1 MQTTDQTTPALLCL
15 SHLGWDFVWQ
25 RPQHILS
32 RLAQRY
38 PVLYVNEPELSAASG
53 QPYLKQVAD
62 QDNVSA
68 WQPMFP
74 DRRDVLENWRAVY
87 VGLVQELLVR
97 RQWAEQQG
105 LALSLRR
112 PLILWF
118 YTPVPYYFL
127 DHFAADVVVYD
138 VMDEL
143 ANFKGAS
150 SDLREREAYLL
161 GQADLVFTGGLSMYE
176 ARQHRHPD
184 IHLFRSGVEAGHFAQ
199 ALSPDQ
205 EVAAQI
211 AHLPRP
217 ILGYYGV
224 IDERIDL
231 ELLRSLA
238 LNHPDW
244 SIVMLG
250 PVRKIEQAELPVA
263 ANIFYLGQ
271 QPYASLP
278 AFLKGFD
285 VCLMPFAIN
294 EATRYIS
301 PTKTLEY
308 MAAHKPVVS
317 TPVPDVERNW
327 SDVVR
332 IARGPAEFAAAIQ
345 QALAETE
352 EQAARRALAEQVH
365 LSRSSWDHIAAE
377 MDRLLRSVM
386 QRKIS
391 AGFSQTGPGRSP
403 GRVER

>member
-1 MQTTDQTTPALLCL
+1 MKQTTEHTTPVILCL

-32 RLAQRY
+32 RLARHY
-38 PVLYVNEPELSAASG
+38 PVLYVNEPELSAPSG
-53 QPYLKQVAD
+53 PPYLKQVTD
-62 QDNVSA
+62 RDKVSA

-74 DRRDVLENWRAVY
+74 DRRDVLENWRALY

-97 RQWAEQQG
+97 KQGAEQQG
-105 LALSLRR
+105 LALSLCR

-127 DHFAADVVVYD
+127 DHFPADLVVYD

-150 SDLREREAYLL
+150 GDLPEREAHLL
-161 GQADLVFTGGLSMYE
+161 CHADLVFTGGLSMYE
-176 ARQHRHPD
+176 ARQHRHHN
-184 IHLFRSGVEAGHFAQ
+184 IHLFRSGVEPDHFAQ
-199 ALSPDQ
+199 AQGPDL

-238 LNHPDW
+238 VSHPDW

-250 PVRKIEQAELPVA
+250 PVRKIDRADLPVA
-263 ANIFYLGQ
+263 ANIFYVDQ

-278 AFLKGFD
+278 GFLKGFD

-301 PTKTLEY
+301 PTKTLEF

-317 TPVPDVERNW
+317 TAVPDVARNW
-327 SDVVR
+327 SDVVS
-332 IARGPAEFAAAIQ
+332 IARGPAEFAAAIH

-352 EQAARRALAEQVH
+352 EQAVRRAAAEQVH
-365 LSRSSWDHIAAE
+365 LDRNSWDNIADE
-377 MDRLLRSVM
+377 MDQLLRSVM
-386 QRKIS
+386 QQKIS
-391 AGFSQTGPGRSP
+391 AGLNLARRPAF
-403 GRVER
+403 